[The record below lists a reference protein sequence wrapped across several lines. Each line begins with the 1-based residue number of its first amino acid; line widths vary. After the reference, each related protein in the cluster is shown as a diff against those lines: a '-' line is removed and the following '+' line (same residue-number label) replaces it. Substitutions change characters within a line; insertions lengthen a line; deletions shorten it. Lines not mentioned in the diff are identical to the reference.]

1 MEPQMVQRDRMT
13 LVGMDYYGP
22 LSGEGWSAENPIGQ
36 LWQRFNR
43 FWDAKSELIAD
54 RVVDPK
60 AAYEVAIWNEE
71 EYQATKSF
79 YVFVGVEV
87 KGLDEVPL
95 ELVNKVLPASTY
107 ALFAPAGKEITTWEN
122 AVYNEWLPES
132 GYENLPRFSPKARCA
147 HAKRS
152 RRFLPHIVRSNLYS
166 YEHRKRQ
173 GQIHGRSGW

>member
-1 MEPQMVQRDRMT
+1 MEPQIVERDRMT
-13 LVGMDYYGP
+13 LVGMGYYGP

-54 RVVDPK
+54 RVVGPK

-95 ELVNKVLPASTY
+95 ELVSKVLPASTY
-107 ALFAPAGKEITTWEN
+107 ALFTPAGKEITTWEN
-122 AVYNEWLPES
+122 TVYNEWLPES
-132 GYENLPRFSPKARCA
+132 GFELASFHDCHFQIQCYEEGRFKGLGELLEESEIDVYVSLSQK
-147 HAKRS
+147 
-152 RRFLPHIVRSNLYS
+152 
-166 YEHRKRQ
+166 E
-173 GQIHGRSGW
+173 